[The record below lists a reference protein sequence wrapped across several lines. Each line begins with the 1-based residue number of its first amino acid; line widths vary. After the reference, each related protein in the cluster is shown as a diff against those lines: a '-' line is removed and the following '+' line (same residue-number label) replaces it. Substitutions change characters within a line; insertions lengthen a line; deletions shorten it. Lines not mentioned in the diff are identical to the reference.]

1 MKAANVTVESYWAS
15 LFAELCEKR
24 NIEDL
29 VTNVGAGGGGAAV
42 AVAAP
47 AGGASAA
54 AAAAPASEEKKVEIC
69 ESSHLKMYLNVLILY
84 YSRYHLYTLILLIL
98 DSIY

>member
-47 AGGASAA
+47 AGGAA

-69 ESSHLKMYLNVLILY
+69 ASSHLKMYLNVLILY